1 MKLSIKKILY
11 IGLSAILLIV
21 ILMGAILL
29 YVQNSTRDL
38 IYNHKQV
45 NEIEGAPVA
54 IVFGAAVNPHTQL
67 PSNILQDRIITAV
80 DLYNVEKVEKLLL
93 SGDNRVT
100 HYNEPIVMKRFGE
113 ILSVPEEDLIEDF
126 AGRRTYDTCYRA
138 KEIFGLEDVVLVTQ
152 EYHLYRALYTCRA
165 LGLNVV
171 GVSSSRQEYLGQ
183 FYYNLREIPATLLAF
198 LEVHLLHPKP
208 ILGDKIEIFD

>member
-1 MKLSIKKILY
+1 
-11 IGLSAILLIV
+11 
-21 ILMGAILL
+21 
-29 YVQNSTRDL
+29 
-38 IYNHKQV
+38 
-45 NEIEGAPVA
+45 
-54 IVFGAAVNPHTQL
+54 
-67 PSNILQDRIITAV
+67 
-80 DLYNVEKVEKLLL
+80 
-93 SGDNRVT
+93 
-100 HYNEPIVMKRFGE
+100 
-113 ILSVPEEDLIEDF
+113 LIEDF

-183 FYYNLREIPATLLAF
+183 NWYNIREIPATLLAF

-208 ILGDKIEIFD
+208 ILGDPIDIF

>member
-1 MKLSIKKILY
+1 MKVPFKKIIY
-11 IGLSAILLIV
+11 IGLSATLLVIV
-21 ILMGAILL
+21 LMGAILWH
-29 YVQNSTRDL
+29 VQASTRGL
-38 IYNHKQV
+38 IYSYNDVKDV
-45 NEIEGAPVA
+45 EGAPVA

-80 DLYNVEKVEKLLL
+80 DLYNNDKVEKLLL

-100 HYNEPIVMKRFGE
+100 HYNEPVVMKRFGE
-113 ILSVPEEDLIEDF
+113 ILSVPEEDLVEDF

-171 GVSSSRQEYLGQ
+171 GVSSSRQEYMGQ
-183 FYYNLREIPATLLAF
+183 TWYNIREIPATLLAF
-198 LEVHLLHPKP
+198 LEVHVLHPKP
-208 ILGDKIEIFD
+208 ILGDKIVILD